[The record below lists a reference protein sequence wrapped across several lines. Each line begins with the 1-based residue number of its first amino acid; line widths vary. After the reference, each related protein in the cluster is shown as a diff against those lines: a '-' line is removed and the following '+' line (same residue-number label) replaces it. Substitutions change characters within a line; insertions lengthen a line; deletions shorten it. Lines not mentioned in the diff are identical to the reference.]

1 VRDPDAAKGPYG
13 NEVGEALY
21 QCRLTV
27 SELARRI
34 GISRQDLSEVVNG
47 WRLPS
52 AEQLDLIVNELRW
65 EPDRLYREDFL
76 RAIEGTRT
84 APSEEPAR

>member
-1 VRDPDAAKGPYG
+1 VRDPDAARGPYS

-34 GISRQDLSEVVNG
+34 AMARSDVSEIVNG

-52 AEQLDLIVNELRW
+52 AEQLDAIVTELGW
-65 EPDRLYREDFL
+65 PAERLYPTGEFSA
-76 RAIEGTRT
+76 AIEATRKPI
-84 APSEEPAR
+84 AEPAS